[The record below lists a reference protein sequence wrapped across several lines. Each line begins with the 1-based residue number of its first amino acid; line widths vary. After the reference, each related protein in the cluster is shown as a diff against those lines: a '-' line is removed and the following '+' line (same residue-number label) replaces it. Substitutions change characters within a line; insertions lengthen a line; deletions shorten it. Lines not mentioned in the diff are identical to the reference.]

1 MIRILDYALH
11 HRFWVFLTVTVII
24 ASGIWALRLLSI
36 DAVPDIT
43 NVQVVINSK
52 TGAMDPEQI
61 EKGVTRPIEVEMAG
75 LPGISEIRSLSKYGL
90 SQVTMVFED
99 GTDIYHARQMVSE
112 RLQNIRSNLPSHVRT
127 ELGPIT
133 TGLGEIFM
141 YTLVPKEGSNLSKMN
156 EIDRLIYLRTVQD
169 YIIKP
174 ELKKVHG
181 VADVDSNGGYAKEIH
196 INLDFNKMRYHNIST
211 VDLTE
216 SLEGLGTNT
225 GGGYIQWKGK
235 QIIVRS
241 SGQINK
247 LSTIGNIPVKL
258 NFWGNP
264 VYLKNIAN
272 IRVDYSQRL
281 GAASYNGEEAVLGT
295 VLMRTHAN
303 SQKVSIESAKKLS
316 EIKLPENIEAKI
328 LYSRSFLVN
337 STLETVTKNL
347 AEGAILVIV
356 ILLLI
361 IGNLRASI
369 LVALAI
375 PLSMAMAFTGMKML
389 NISANLMSLGAIDFG
404 LLVDA
409 SIVMVEN
416 YLHEMKNHPK
426 ERWSSLS
433 FRIELM
439 LASGGKVLKPVIL
452 GLSIIILVYIPILFL
467 DGIEG
472 KMFEPMALTV
482 IIALGSSLFL
492 AVMTIPVLTVLL
504 VKKTPQDPVFFRWIE
519 KIYKTLLLHAM
530 NHRIYYLVA
539 GFVFLVFSFALFFR
553 LGSDFIPQLDEGD
566 LVIGLVRSTDISID
580 ESVRY
585 QKEAEK
591 IIQNFKEVHHVFSR
605 LGTPESATDPMGINF
620 ADTFI
625 ILKKDKS
632 KWPKINGKRRTK
644 KELYNAIR
652 EALQK
657 KTIEQE
663 ISDTQPIEMR
673 FNEILEGSRA
683 DVTMRIIGHDLNRLM
698 EYVEKAKKILSE
710 IPGADSIE
718 EDALTALKRSPVL
731 NIKMDYDKLNYY
743 GIELSK
749 ANKILEIAMSGYE
762 LGAFNEKDLQFPIV
776 IHLDENYRNSI
787 LQIKSI
793 PIALP
798 EGGYIRLADIA
809 EITYTDQVTT
819 IARVYSKRY
828 AAVSIYIAG
837 RDIKSFVDEAQEKI
851 EKNLKLEET
860 YNVYWGGQFK
870 NLQKAQARLAIII
883 PLVLLIIFFILL
895 ITFNNLKETLL
906 IYLSIPFSMTGG
918 VLALFLRDINFSVSS
933 SIGFIALSGIA
944 ILNSMVLI
952 NWYNN
957 AKKEFI
963 DIREIAIQGALA
975 RLRPV
980 IMTALVASLGFIPM
994 AFNTG
999 IGSEVQRPLATVV
1012 IGGLVTSTLL
1022 TLIYIP
1028 ILFSL
1033 FMKNFSSKVQ
1043 K

>member
-1 MIRILDYALH
+1 MINILNHALH
-11 HRFWVFLTVTVII
+11 NRFWVFLTVTVII
-24 ASGIWALRLLSI
+24 ISGIWAMSLLSI

-43 NVQVVINSK
+43 NIQVVINSK

-61 EKGVTRPIEVEMAG
+61 EKGVTRPIEIEMAG
-75 LPGISEIRSLSKYGL
+75 IPGITEIRSLSKYGL

-99 GTDIYHARQMVSE
+99 GTDIYHARQLVSE
-112 RLQNIRSNLPSHVRT
+112 RLQNIRATLPKDVRT
-127 ELGPIT
+127 ELGPIS

-141 YTLVPKEGSNLSKMN
+141 YTLVAKEGSELAKMN
-156 EIDRLIYLRTVQD
+156 ETQRLIYLRTVQD

-174 ELKKVHG
+174 ELKKVSG

-196 INLDFNKMRYHNIST
+196 INLDFNKMHYHNIST
-211 VDLTE
+211 FQLTE
-216 SLEGLGTNT
+216 NLEGIGTNT
-225 GGGYIQWKGK
+225 GGGYIQLNGK

-241 SGQINK
+241 SGQVAK
-247 LSTIGNIPVKL
+247 LSIIENIPVKL

-264 VYLKNIAN
+264 VYLKDIAKV
-272 IRVDYSQRL
+272 RVDYSQRL
-281 GAASYNGEEAVLGT
+281 GAASYNGTEAVLGT

-303 SQKVSIESAKKLS
+303 SREVSIESAKKITEIELPKDV
-316 EIKLPENIEAKI
+316 EIKT
-328 LYSRSFLVN
+328 LYNRSFLVN
-337 STLETVTKNL
+337 STVHTVATNL
-347 AEGAILVIV
+347 AEGAALVIIV
-356 ILLLI
+356 LLLI

-375 PLSMAMAFTGMKML
+375 PLSMGMAFIGMKML
-389 NISANLMSLGAIDFG
+389 DISANLMSLGAIDFG

-416 YLHEMKNHPK
+416 YLHEMKDSPK
-426 ERWSSLS
+426 EKWNSLAY
-433 FRIELM
+433 RTELM
-439 LASGGKVLKPVIL
+439 LQSGSKVLRPVVL

-472 KMFEPMALTV
+472 KMFKPMALTV
-482 IIALGSSLFL
+482 IIALTSSLFL
-492 AVMTIPVLTVLL
+492 AVMIIPALTVLF
-504 VKKTPQDPVFFRWIE
+504 VKKTPDDVIFFRWIE
-519 KIYKTLLLHAM
+519 KIYRASIFHAM
-530 NHRIYYLVA
+530 NHRMYYLI
-539 GFVFLVFSFALFFR
+539 GGLVFLIFSFGLFFR

-580 ESVRY
+580 DSVEY

-591 IIQNFKEVHHVFSR
+591 IIKNFKEVSHVFSR

-620 ADTFI
+620 ADTFV
-625 ILKKDKS
+625 ILNKDKS
-632 KWPKINGKRRTK
+632 EWPKINGKSRTK
-644 KELYNAIR
+644 KELFNAIR
-652 EALQK
+652 KSLEE
-657 KTIEQE
+657 KTIKQE

-683 DVTMRIIGHDLNRLM
+683 DITMRIIGPDLDRLM
-698 EYVEKAKKILSE
+698 EYVEKAKGILSK

-731 NIKMDYDKLNYY
+731 NIKMNYDKLSYY
-743 GIELSK
+743 GIELSR
-749 ANKILEIAMSGYE
+749 ANEILEIAMSGYE
-762 LGAFNEKDLQFPIV
+762 LGAFNEKDLQFPII

-787 LQIKSI
+787 EQIKNI
-793 PIALP
+793 PVALP
-798 EGGYIRLADIA
+798 EGGYIRLSDIADITNA
-809 EITYTDQVTT
+809 DQVTT

-837 RDIKSFVDEAQEKI
+837 RDIKSFVDEAKEKI
-851 EKNLKLEET
+851 ESQLKMEDS
-860 YNVYWGGQFK
+860 YHVYWGGQFK
-870 NLQKAQARLAIII
+870 NLQKAQDRLGIII
-883 PLVLLIIFFILL
+883 PAILFIIFFILL
-895 ITFNNLKETLL
+895 RTFNNLKETLL

-918 VLALFLRDINFSVSS
+918 VIALAIRDINFSVSS

-944 ILNSMVLI
+944 ILNSMVLM

-957 AKKEFI
+957 AKDDFT
-963 DIREIAIQGALA
+963 DIKEIAVQGAIA

-999 IGSEVQRPLATVV
+999 MGSEVQRPLATVV

-1028 ILFSL
+1028 ILFSIV
-1033 FMKNFSSKVQ
+1033 MKKRKEES
-1043 K
+1043 